1 MRMRIWKLVSL
12 PALLS
17 ILSGLVAAAPP
28 QVTEVPRP
36 EAGKVTEVKVAAGC
50 LVVVAAEPASEW
62 QLLDEADGADLRSF
76 ENGKY
81 AAFAAPAARRYRATV
96 TGPDKSRAVVV
107 FVVGNPPPGPGPK
120 PPEPKPADPL
130 QQKLQAA
137 FDADPAPEPGK
148 YLDAGGRDLFPQADA
163 AERKKAARRALAEL
177 YRQTVA
183 TCRKASV
190 ATPEDLVA
198 IAASSAAQMVGPT
211 SRERPGALAGVRGLV
226 AEELAGLLP
235 TNDPLT
241 ADQRER
247 TAELFRKA
255 AEALDGF

>member
-17 ILSGLVAAAPP
+17 ILSGLAAAAPP
-28 QVTEVPRP
+28 SVAEVPKP
-36 EAGKVTEVKVAAGC
+36 EAGKVTEIKVAAGC

-130 QQKLQAA
+130 KEKLRAA
-137 FDADPAPEPGK
+137 FEADAAPEAGK

>member
-1 MRMRIWKLVSL
+1 VRSRIWKLVVAPSL
-12 PALLS
+12 LA
-17 ILSGLVAAAPP
+17 ILAGMVAAAPP
-28 QVTEVPRP
+28 AVVEVPRP

-62 QLLDEADGADLRSF
+62 QLLDEADGADLRPF

-107 FVVGNPPPGPGPK
+107 FVVGNVPPGPGPQ

-130 QQKLQAA
+130 QQKLRAA
-137 FDADPAPEPGK
+137 FEADPAPEPGK

-183 TCRKASV
+183 TCKKPSV

-198 IAASSAAQMVGPT
+198 IAAGSAAQMVGPT

-235 TNDPLT
+235 NNDPLT
-241 ADQRER
+241 PDQRER